1 VSAGADSP
9 IIAEAHVTPKGYRR
23 LLTHLAVRPL
33 RWVAPIVAF
42 AGFAA
47 LGGGRTGEALV
58 LIGGLAG
65 VFLIIW
71 GYVSYMSSSPSVS
84 VIYLPVRYEFDDRG
98 IRYES
103 DGECGEIPWSGIS
116 RWKFAAEH
124 YLLYVSGGTYLLV
137 PAETFEPAEEQRFA
151 TLLREHVARGPWR
164 R

>member
-1 VSAGADSP
+1 MSGEANAPV
-9 IIAEAHVTPKGYRR
+9 IAEAQVTLKGYRR

-47 LGGGRTGEALV
+47 LGGGRNGEAFM

-84 VIYLPVRYEFDDRG
+84 AIYLPVRYEFG
-98 IRYES
+98 AEGVRYES
-103 DGECGEIPWSGIS
+103 DGELGEIPWSGIS

-137 PAETFEPAEEQRFA
+137 PAEAFVPADELRFVA
-151 TLLREHVARGPWR
+151 LLREHVARGPR
-164 R
+164 RR